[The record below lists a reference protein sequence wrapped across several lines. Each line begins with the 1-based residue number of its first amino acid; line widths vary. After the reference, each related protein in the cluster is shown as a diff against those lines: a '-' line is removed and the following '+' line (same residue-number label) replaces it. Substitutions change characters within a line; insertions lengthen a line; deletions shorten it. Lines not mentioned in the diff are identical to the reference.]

1 MLDVE
6 CGEVPV
12 ADLDAAIQ
20 PSWELREE
28 LGFWRALS
36 DTQHEFFADPAGM
49 FRRMPP
55 EGDLL
60 GPILFTIVN
69 KAAVMLFYA
78 AACAIITYMTIYL
91 NGKFLFGADEIIRFA
106 GRFILSPFL
115 TPIRGLLTA
124 AFAHL
129 ILCLISRKRFA
140 YTATARVVLYATG
153 GSMFLCL
160 IPCAGFVLFW
170 PWLLFTAASG
180 LSSVHGVSFR
190 LSAFAMLI
198 SFAGML
204 FYRYAEV
211 IALEYL
217 YTQAMRM

>member
-1 MLDVE
+1 M
-6 CGEVPV
+6 
-12 ADLDAAIQ
+12 DAEHSEELISNRDQAIQ

-28 LGFWRALS
+28 LGFWRAFS
-36 DTQHEFFADPAGM
+36 ATQHEFFADPAGM
-49 FRRMPP
+49 FRRMPA

-69 KAAVMLFYA
+69 KAIVMLFYA
-78 AACAIITYMTIYL
+78 AVCAFITYMAIYI
-91 NGKFLFGADEIIRFA
+91 NGRFLFGADEIIRFA
-106 GRFILSPFL
+106 GRFVLSPFL

-129 ILCLISRKRFA
+129 ILCLVSRKRFA
-140 YTATARVVLYATG
+140 YTATARAVLYATG

-198 SFAGML
+198 SLAGML